1 MMLRKDKND
10 NGSLWGT
17 LVGDADHAVRQIEQ
31 LMQPGTMQ
39 FCHISHQMNPKG
51 ILATGSSGLGKTMVA
66 EIIAEMWDME
76 RHELNASDER
86 GIGTVREQIK
96 KLCQQKPA
104 YGQRRMIHLDECDGL
119 TKQAQDALRRLI
131 EKSNVFWV
139 LTANDESA
147 ITDALKSRLNHY
159 RFRRYNANECG
170 EFVERIIHKDQ
181 TLPVDKFHWAPTV
194 TPDEWRELCD
204 GDLRRLDNLL
214 RSNNSREQLLLS
226 LSQDTYNDAA
236 LSVAGGEWGALHTEL
251 TTILNTRQGGSRISM
266 LSNLHRRVKSLGLP
280 PEVFQSY
287 SHTWGKFV
295 LRANEW
301 PLDDES
307 FIDFFVGSLAHS
319 VGKETKKESEVI

>member
-1 MMLRKDKND
+1 MNLRKEESKAHT
-10 NGSLWGT
+10 LWDT
-17 LVGDADHAVRQIEQ
+17 LVGDPDHAVRRIEQ
-31 LMQPGTMQ
+31 LMQPGTM
-39 FCHISHQMNPKG
+39 MNPKG

-96 KLCQQKPA
+96 TLCQQKSA

-131 EKSNVFWV
+131 EKSDVFWM

-159 RFRRYNANECG
+159 RFRRYNANECS
-170 EFVERIIHKDQ
+170 EFVARY
-181 TLPVDKFHWAPTV
+181 VDEIADFTPANHWTATV
-194 TPDEWRELCD
+194 TPHEWCELCD

-236 LSVAGGEWGALHTEL
+236 LSVAGGAWGELHREL

-280 PEVFQSY
+280 PKVFQSY
-287 SHTWGKFV
+287 SRTWGKFV

-319 VGKETKKESEVI
+319 VGKEKKKESEMK

>member
-1 MMLRKDKND
+1 MNLRKEESKAHT
-10 NGSLWGT
+10 LWGT
-17 LVGDADHAVRQIEQ
+17 LVGDPDHAVRQIEQ
-31 LMQPGTMQ
+31 LMQPGTM
-39 FCHISHQMNPKG
+39 MNPKG

-66 EIIAEMWDME
+66 EIIAEVYDME

-96 KLCQQKPA
+96 TLCQQKSA

-131 EKSNVFWV
+131 EKSDVFWM

-170 EFVERIIHKDQ
+170 EYVQRHMSYQSFDSE
-181 TLPVDKFHWAPTV
+181 HWASTV

-236 LSVAGGEWGALHTEL
+236 LSVAGGEWGELHREL

-280 PEVFQSY
+280 PKVFQSY
-287 SHTWGKFV
+287 SRTWGKFV

-319 VGKETKKESEVI
+319 VRKETKKGE